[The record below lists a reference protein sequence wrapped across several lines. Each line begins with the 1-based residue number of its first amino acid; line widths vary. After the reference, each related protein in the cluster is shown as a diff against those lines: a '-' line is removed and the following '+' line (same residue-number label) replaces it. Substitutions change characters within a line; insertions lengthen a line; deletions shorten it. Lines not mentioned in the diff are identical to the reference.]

1 MKKKIA
7 IVTGADKKYFPYL
20 KNLVHSL
27 QKSKTLE
34 ICDLCILLI
43 DDDNKYL
50 TDIDYLFNNKKK
62 VSFSLKLFFKDKQN
76 WYKLLTER
84 PFLKDHFPGYE
95 KYIWLDADT
104 EVLDVQGINNLITAT
119 EKNDLAI
126 ERINQ
131 IIFEPKT
138 GNTYNVK
145 VIKILDFGAVVEFVP
160 GKEVLLHISELAW
173 ERVNSVNDVLKIND
187 TLDVKYF
194 GIDPKTRKQKVSRK
208 ALLPR
213 PDKKEDKN

>member
-1 MKKKIA
+1 MKR
-7 IVTGADKKYFPYL
+7 
-20 KNLVHSL
+20 
-27 QKSKTLE
+27 
-34 ICDLCILLI
+34 
-43 DDDNKYL
+43 
-50 TDIDYLFNNKKK
+50 
-62 VSFSLKLFFKDKQN
+62 QN
-76 WYKLLTER
+76 TRK
-84 PFLKDHFPGYE
+84 GE
-95 KYIWLDADT
+95 K
-104 EVLDVQGINNLITAT
+104 T
-119 EKNDLAI
+119 EKGEKDEKGEIEILGVNQEKIDLAI
-126 ERINQ
+126 EKINQ
-131 IIFEPKT
+131 ITFEPKT